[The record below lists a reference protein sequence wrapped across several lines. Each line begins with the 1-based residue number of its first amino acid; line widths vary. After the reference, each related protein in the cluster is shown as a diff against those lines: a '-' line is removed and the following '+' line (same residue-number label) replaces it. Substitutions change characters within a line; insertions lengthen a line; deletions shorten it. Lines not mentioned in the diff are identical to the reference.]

1 MNVCFDLQICVE
13 FNPVIDC
20 QRGHEYICVFDL
32 QIFMEFISV
41 IDCQKDHECMC
52 VWFADLCGV
61 QLSD

>member
-1 MNVCFDLQICVE
+1 MNVC
-13 FNPVIDC
+13 
-20 QRGHEYICVFDL
+20 VFGL
-32 QIFMEFISV
+32 QIFVEITSV